1 MGTNFFQKRKFRIMP
16 KKYAREPAVKKQAV
30 KARGQDLAVSFKNT
44 YNTARAVKGMK
55 VQYAVKYLNACLNK
69 QRCIPQRRYC
79 GSTGRTAQ
87 AKEFGVTKG
96 RWPTKSIKIVLGLL
110 ENMLANAN
118 FKQMQPED
126 LVVSHVQVNR
136 APCGRRR
143 TYRAHGRITPFMSHP
158 CHVEMWACLKSEG
171 VAKNKNA
178 AEHRAIG
185 ASKVALARNRVQSRL
200 REGESK

>member
-158 CHVEMWACLKSEG
+158 CHVEMWAQKADKT
-171 VAKNKNA
+171 VAKEKKDTAPLSTRQA
-178 AEHRAIG
+178 AQARTRQR
-185 ASKVALARNRVQSRL
+185 LAAGPSN
-200 REGESK
+200 